1 MKHVR
6 ASRRGHDAGGG
17 LFDVKAS
24 GKIIPVEKK
33 LLFDFL
39 SAPFKYIKNQLVFY
53 LLISSER

>member
-6 ASRRGHDAGGG
+6 ASRRDHDASGV

-39 SAPFKYIKNQLVFY
+39 TALFKDRNKVETTQKIGMTY
-53 LLISSER
+53 